1 MIASTENEEAGATV
15 SWRELLRET
24 TTAIG
29 ESAPARW
36 LCETASGLSGDEF
49 LAELDRPAT
58 LRMVSHLD
66 SMVARYRSG
75 EPLAYVLGH
84 WSFRHIDVMVDRRVL
99 IPRPETEVVAGRAIE
114 LATRGSAAESRVPSD
129 ATCRI
134 ADLGT
139 GSGVIGLSVASELSI
154 AGTEVWLTDVSRDAL
169 DVARANAA
177 GLGRRAANVRIAE
190 GEWFAALP
198 GDLTE
203 SFDVIVSNPPYIAD
217 DDDEVDPS
225 VCEWEPGSALFAGSD
240 GLQDLR
246 IIVGEAQTWLRPSGW
261 LIVEIGYRQG
271 PTVEQLFVDSGF
283 VDVRIGQDLTGRD
296 RYVEGRR
303 PASS

>member
-1 MIASTENEEAGATV
+1 M

-36 LCETASGLSGDEF
+36 LCEAASGLSGDEF
-49 LAELDRPAT
+49 LSELDQPAT
-58 LRMVSHLD
+58 LRMVAHLD

-84 WSFRHIDVMVDRRVL
+84 WSFRHIDIMVDRRVL
-99 IPRPETEVVAGRAIE
+99 IPRPETEVVAGRAVE
-114 LATRGSAAESRVPSD
+114 LAALVSDPAIAATTSISTVGSSASANRTR
-129 ATCRI
+129 RI

-139 GSGVIGLSVASELSI
+139 GSGVIGLSIASELSI
-154 AGTEVWLTDVSRDAL
+154 SGTEVWLTDAVSDAL

-177 GLGRRAANVRIAE
+177 GLGRRAANVRIAQ

-198 GDLTE
+198 EDLTGT
-203 SFDVIVSNPPYIAD
+203 FDVIVSNPPYIAD
-217 DDDEVDPS
+217 DDIEIDPS

-240 GLQDLR
+240 GLRDLR
-246 IIVGEAQTWLRPSGW
+246 IIIGGAQRWLRPGGW

-271 PTVEQLFVDSGF
+271 SAVEQLFVDSGF
-283 VDVRIGQDLTGRD
+283 IDVRVGHDLTSRD

-303 PASS
+303 PTSH